1 MQTCQKLS
9 KDTRAPILQ
18 SREDLDHWNEFY
30 RKHDPETKP
39 ANWLSNVWDGAT
51 WRDWYTGEENEILF
65 GGVSGLYNKT
75 LNTNIHTLTILQIF
89 RKDKIVESL
98 GHFGTIIGL
107 TGDVTVLLVIIFGV
121 HV

>member
-9 KDTRAPILQ
+9 KDTRAPILHSQ
-18 SREDLDHWNEFY
+18 EDLDDWNEYY

-75 LNTNIHTLTILQIF
+75 LNTNIYTLTIL
-89 RKDKIVESL
+89 
-98 GHFGTIIGL
+98 
-107 TGDVTVLLVIIFGV
+107 
-121 HV
+121 